1 MTNSRSF
8 LIGPSNELSFVSGFP
23 LKDDQKAK
31 KFYPKPSLYG
41 TTLLPVYLGVI
52 FDNKMSFK
60 QHFDKT
66 YEKIKKGL
74 NGLIM
79 TKNLINY

>member
-52 FDNKMSFK
+52 FDNKMPFNPIPTGGGGG
-60 QHFDKT
+60 FWAPT
-66 YEKIKKGL
+66 
-74 NGLIM
+74 
-79 TKNLINY
+79 T